1 MILIAGDFHDSG
13 TMTAWTMLRE
23 GRSALEALEPAVR
36 LVEAN
41 PEELTVGQGGYPNA
55 IGEVELDAG
64 VMDGRT
70 RASGAVG
77 ALKGFAHPV
86 SVAYQVMTRLPHVLL
101 VGEGAVRFAAEIG
114 AERAE
119 LLTDAMRAKWHEW
132 RKQFDV
138 DPDKNLVEA
147 VYSGADP
154 KRSGGT
160 TVYLAQDVNGDIAAV
175 TSTSGWAWK
184 YPGRLGDTPI
194 AGAGFYAD
202 NRYGAAACTGM
213 GEIAIRSSLAR
224 MTVAYMQTGRSVAE
238 AVQEAVAD
246 IGYHDDQSS
255 GITVYAIDAQGGHF
269 VGHVYG
275 LQGGTIVVPY
285 YYLGADGDAHTS
297 RRNSTDL
304 SAYVRKLER

>member
-1 MILIAGDFHDSG
+1 MILVAGDFLNSG
-13 TMTAWTMLRE
+13 TMAAWKLLRE
-23 GRSALEALEPAVR
+23 GKSALEAIEPAIR
-36 LVEAN
+36 LVESN
-41 PEELTVGQGGYPNA
+41 VQENTVGRGGYPNA
-55 IGEVELDAG
+55 LGEVELDAG

-86 SVAYQVMTRLPHVLL
+86 SVAYEVMRRLPHVLIT
-101 VGEGAVRFAAEIG
+101 GEGAARFATEIG
-114 AERAE
+114 AERTDN
-119 LLTDAMRAKWHEW
+119 LTDEMRQNWEEWRAK
-132 RKQFDV
+132 FDF
-138 DPDKNLVEA
+138 DPEKNLVDA

-160 TVYLAQDVNGDIAAV
+160 TVYLAQDANGDIAAV

-184 YPGRLGDTPI
+184 YPGRLGDSPV

-224 MTVAYMQTGRSVAE
+224 MCVAYMQMGRSVAE
-238 AVQEAVAD
+238 AVQEAIAD
-246 IGYHDDQSS
+246 IGYHRDQNS
-255 GITVYAIDAQGGHF
+255 GITVYAIDAFGGHF

-275 LQGGTIVVPY
+275 PQNGTIVVPHY
-285 YYLGADGDAHTS
+285 FYASGDDAETVRRDSADLG
-297 RRNSTDL
+297 
-304 SAYVRKLER
+304 AYVRS

>member
-1 MILIAGDFHDSG
+1 MILVAGDFLNSG
-13 TMTAWTMLRE
+13 TMTAWKLLKE
-23 GRSALEALEPAVR
+23 GKSALESLEPAVQQ
-36 LVEAN
+36 VELN
-41 PEELTVGQGGYPNA
+41 VDEDTVGLGGFPNA

-86 SVAYQVMTRLPHVLL
+86 SVAYAVMNRLPHVLL
-101 VGEGAVRFAAEIG
+101 TGDGAARFAAEIG
-114 AERAE
+114 AVRADN
-119 LLTDAMRAKWHEW
+119 LTEKMRENWEKWRTENH
-132 RKQFDV
+132 FDPKNSLV
-138 DPDKNLVEA
+138 DA

-160 TVYLAQDVNGDIAAV
+160 TVYLAQDANGDIAAV

-224 MTVAYMQTGRSVAE
+224 ITVAYMQMGRSVAE
-238 AVQEAVAD
+238 AVQEAIAD
-246 IGYHDDQSS
+246 IGYHRDLIS
-255 GITVYAIDAQGGHF
+255 GITLYAIDSRGGHF

-275 LQGGTIVVPY
+275 VRDGQPHVPHY
-285 YYLGADGDAHTS
+285 YVSTGDDGETVRRDSFDLG
-297 RRNSTDL
+297 
-304 SAYVRKLER
+304 AYVRKFD